1 VRRVASYATVSLVR
15 ESPEVLG
22 RFVDYYHRAGA
33 SELLLYWDGPAAP
46 DLAPAPRLTVI
57 VCDEAFWQARGGR
70 PEGLEERQSAV
81 YLDGLARCASE
92 WALIVDADEFVF
104 GDRRIPDFLDA
115 IPRGVDSVS
124 LPSAEAVWG
133 PGDPQGQAFASSYF
147 RLPWRSNRLWSALR
161 RPFYG
166 GIARYM
172 QRGLAGHTV
181 GKQFLRARQRYSSI
195 RNHAAERDGARI
207 TRPAASLGRALEGM
221 YLGHFDAIDF
231 ERWSEKWQQR
241 IGGLTLARRMTPLR
255 NGQMRL
261 IAARMGEGERAARSL
276 FARFYRLSRPQ
287 YALLASLGYAFR
299 REIFR
304 D

>member
-1 VRRVASYATVSLVR
+1 VASFATVSLVH

-22 RFVDYYHRAGA
+22 RFVDYYRRAGA
-33 SELLLYWDGPAAP
+33 SEIFIYWDGGAAP
-46 DLAPAPRLTVI
+46 ALAPAPGLTII
-57 VCDEAFWQARGGR
+57 VCDEAFWAALRGGR

-81 YLDGLARCASE
+81 YLDGTARCTSD

-115 IPRGVDSVS
+115 VPSGVDSVS

-133 PGDPQGQAFASSYF
+133 PGDPEGQAFASSYF

-166 GIARYM
+166 GVARYM
-172 QRGLAGHTV
+172 QQGLAGHTA
-181 GKQFLRARQRYSSI
+181 GKQFLRAQRRYSWI
-195 RNHAAERDGARI
+195 RNHSAERDGKRV
-207 TRPAASLGRALEGM
+207 TRPATSLGDALGGM

-231 ERWSEKWQQR
+231 ERWSEKWRQR
-241 IGGLTLARRMTPLR
+241 IGGRTLARRMTPLR
-255 NGQMRL
+255 NGQMSL
-261 IAARMGEGERAARSL
+261 IAARMGEGESATRTL
-276 FARFYRLSRPQ
+276 FTRFYRLSRPQ